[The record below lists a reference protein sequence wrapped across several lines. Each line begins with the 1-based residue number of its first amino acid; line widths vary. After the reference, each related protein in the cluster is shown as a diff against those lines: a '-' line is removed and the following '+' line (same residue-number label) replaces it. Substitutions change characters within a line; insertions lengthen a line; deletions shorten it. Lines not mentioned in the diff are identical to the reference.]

1 MRSRKPGSC
10 LAKSTISCTEI
21 IASSV
26 KWAKRCCLASRLLGS
41 GTWGHG
47 CRDRKRQCV
56 YVKDGERAEEW
67 EDKVNREKETHW
79 IISLCYSQNVSP
91 QIQHLKHLN
100 SPKMLHPQPQLPTLP
115 LFLITVPLVR
125 VITVTLSLSV
135 NERWLH
141 CCWAATS
148 FSIMLNCWGVSL
160 WEGLGG
166 CGGFGRTTT
175 VRAWS
180 SSCFFS
186 FFSRICSSDRTSKI
200 EMARDQ
206 PWHRGMPKTAQRVAC
221 SGWRGRD
228 YSCLHLAYQS
238 VHNIDSR
245 QWYLSFVSP
254 SFFHFKLFHCLS
266 FNHTVL
272 QNVHKGQWTH
282 EPPFM
287 LPCRCQKHISGFSP
301 WVIPQNI
308 IL

>member
-1 MRSRKPGSC
+1 
-10 LAKSTISCTEI
+10 
-21 IASSV
+21 
-26 KWAKRCCLASRLLGS
+26 
-41 GTWGHG
+41 
-47 CRDRKRQCV
+47 
-56 YVKDGERAEEW
+56 
-67 EDKVNREKETHW
+67 
-79 IISLCYSQNVSP
+79 
-91 QIQHLKHLN
+91 
-100 SPKMLHPQPQLPTLP
+100 
-115 LFLITVPLVR
+115 
-125 VITVTLSLSV
+125 
-135 NERWLH
+135 
-141 CCWAATS
+141 
-148 FSIMLNCWGVSL
+148 MLNCWGVSL

-282 EPPFM
+282 EAPFM

-301 WVIPQNI
+301 WAIPQNI